1 MKRNFNS
8 SSISFKN
15 FRNLFTF
22 RGFAILLATIAL
34 SFSVRSLVILFFK
47 LDLSQFSDFLFVGI
61 LVSFIRVFITDLFE
75 FYLAKD
81 NLTSHGL
88 SQDSNSYSTPVASH
102 PQEGIKDK
110 TKRKVYWFIWKQY
123 TDKFSN
129 YRSFKEAWDV
139 KTKLRDDIKKDL
151 KDSSDIKKLKKIK
164 RTILWFWNPKE

>member
-8 SSISFKN
+8 SSICFNN

-22 RGFAILLATIAL
+22 RGLAILVATLVL
-34 SFSVRSLVILFFK
+34 SFSVRSLVILFFN
-47 LDLSQFSDFLFVGI
+47 LDLSQFSDFFFVGF

-75 FYLAKD
+75 FYFAKD
-81 NLTSHGL
+81 NLTPHGL
-88 SQDSNSYSTPVASH
+88 SQDSNSYSTPVGSH
-102 PQEGIKDK
+102 PQEAIKDK

-129 YRSFKEAWDV
+129 YRSFKESWDV

-151 KDSSDIKKLKKIK
+151 KDSTDLKKLRKIK
-164 RTILWFWNPKE
+164 RTILWVWNPKE